1 MVSWHI
7 LYLRQ
12 QIIPLGME
20 STMGMS
26 YSQLTEGERNQ
37 IYALKQAKVSHRMIG
52 AILGRDISTIGREI
66 GRNRGQ
72 RGYRPKQAQR
82 KAQERRQTP
91 RSFKMTPEVVSYIEM
106 KICHEHSPEQISCT
120 MGESVGV
127 RVSHE
132 RIYQHIWQDKKQG
145 GDLYRNLR
153 IAGVKKRRK
162 RYGKKDWRGKIPN
175 RVDIDQRPA
184 IVEKKTRIGD
194 WEADLVSGVHHRGF
208 LVTLVERTS
217 KYTLIGQV
225 KQKTAADVTAEIVR
239 LLAPS
244 KERVQTITYDNGRE
258 FSEHELVNEG
268 LDCQSYFAKPYH
280 SWERGLNENT
290 NGLIR
295 QYFPKGMDLREV
307 SREDITSVMERLNHR
322 PRKTLAFKTP
332 HDIFVK
338 SKSTRSCK
346 VALGS

>member
-1 MVSWHI
+1 
-7 LYLRQ
+7 LRQ
-12 QIIPLGME
+12 QIIPLLKE
-20 STMGMS
+20 CTMGML
-26 YSQLTEGERNQ
+26 YNQLTEVERNQ
-37 IYALKQAKVSHRMIG
+37 IYVLLQEDVSLSRI
-52 AILGRDISTIGREI
+52 AEILGRDSSTIGREI
-66 GRNRGQ
+66 RRNRGQ
-72 RGYRPKQAQR
+72 RGYRPRQAHR
-82 KAQERRQTP
+82 KAQERRHIP
-91 RSFKMTPEVVSYIEM
+91 RNFKMTPEVVAHIEE
-106 KICHEHSPEQISCT
+106 KLREEYSPEQISGT
-120 MGESVGV
+120 MQKHVGI

-132 RIYQHIWQDKKQG
+132 RIYQHIWQDKKLG
-145 GDLYRNLR
+145 GDLYRKLR

-162 RYGKKDWRGKIPN
+162 RYGQKDWRGKIPN
-175 RVDIDQRPA
+175 RTDIDQRPA

-208 LVTLVERTS
+208 LVTLVERRS

-225 KQKTAADVTAEIVR
+225 RQKISVEVKKEIVR
-239 LLAPS
+239 LLAPH
-244 KERVQTITYDNGRE
+244 KEQVQTITYDNGRE
-258 FSEHELVNEG
+258 FTAHELINES

-307 SREDITSVMERLNHR
+307 SRKEIAFAMKRLNHR
-322 PRKTLAFKTP
+322 PRKTLAFKPP

-338 SKSTRSCK
+338 CESNGFAD